1 MRNTKYEMR
10 YIPFLLLLLLLA
22 GCAPAEPAT
31 AVIDLD
37 HLEPLSQ
44 PDVTEVT
51 PLRVAVAAIISP
63 KGTIDSYG
71 SLLDY
76 LEQELQR
83 PVELVQRRTYMEVN
97 DLIAQ
102 GEIDL
107 AFVCTSAYVAGVRD
121 FDMQLLVAPQV
132 SGDTVYHSL
141 LLVGANSPAR
151 AMRDLQGKVFA
162 FTDPISHTGRNYP
175 TYLVQQLGHTP
186 DNFFARTFFTY
197 SHDNAIYAVAN
208 GVADGAAVDSLIYE
222 FALLRDPDLAH
233 RIRVIHQSPP
243 FGIPPVVVGP
253 HVRPQLR
260 AEMQAA
266 LMQMAENPEGQAALA
281 AAGIDRFVLIS
292 DDQYDTVRAIEQIV
306 GEK

>member
-1 MRNTKYEMR
+1 MR
-10 YIPFLLLLLLLA
+10 YVTFLLLLLLLA
-22 GCAPAEPAT
+22 GCGPAEPAT
-31 AVIDLD
+31 AVIDLSY
-37 HLEPLSQ
+37 LEPLSQ

-71 SLLDY
+71 PLLDY
-76 LEQELQR
+76 LEHELQR
-83 PVELVQRRTYMEVN
+83 PVDLVQRRTYMEVN

-102 GEIDL
+102 GEVDL

-132 SGDTVYHSL
+132 SGDTVYYSL
-141 LLVGANSPAR
+141 LLVGADSPAR
-151 AMRDLQGKVFA
+151 TMSDLQGKVFA

-175 TYLVQQLGHTP
+175 TFLVQQLGHTP
-186 DNFFARTFFTY
+186 DTFFARTFFTY
-197 SHDNAIYAVAN
+197 SHDHAIYAVAD
-208 GVADGAAVDSLIYE
+208 GVADGAAVDHLIYE
-222 FALLRDPDLAH
+222 FALLRDPDLANRV
-233 RIRVIHQSPP
+233 RIIHQSPS

-260 AEMQAA
+260 VEMQTV
-266 LMQMAENPEGQAALA
+266 LLQMAENPEGRVALA
-281 AAGIDRFVLIS
+281 AAGIDHFVLIS
-292 DDQYDTVRAIEQIV
+292 DDRYDTVREVEMMV

>member
-1 MRNTKYEMR
+1 MR
-10 YIPFLLLLLLLA
+10 YLPFFLLLLLLV

-31 AVIDLD
+31 SVIDLD

-71 SLLDY
+71 PLLDY
-76 LEQELQR
+76 LEIELQR

-121 FDMQLLVAPQV
+121 FDMQLLAAPQV
-132 SGDTVYHSL
+132 NGDTVYHSL
-141 LLVGANSPAR
+141 LLVAADSPAR
-151 AMRDLQGKVFA
+151 SMSDLQGQVFA

-186 DNFFARTFFTY
+186 DTFFSRTFFTY
-197 SHDNAIYAVAN
+197 SHDHAIYAVAD
-208 GVADGAAVDSLIYE
+208 GIADGAAVDSLIYE
-222 FALLRDPDLAH
+222 FALLRDPELTN
-233 RIRVIHQSPP
+233 RVHIIHQSPP

-253 HVRPQLR
+253 HVRPQLK
-260 AEMQAA
+260 ADMQRV
-266 LMQMAENPEGQAALA
+266 LMAMADNPQGQTALA
-281 AAGIDRFVLIS
+281 AAGIDQFVLIS
-292 DDQYDTVRAIEQIV
+292 DDQYDTVREIEQIV